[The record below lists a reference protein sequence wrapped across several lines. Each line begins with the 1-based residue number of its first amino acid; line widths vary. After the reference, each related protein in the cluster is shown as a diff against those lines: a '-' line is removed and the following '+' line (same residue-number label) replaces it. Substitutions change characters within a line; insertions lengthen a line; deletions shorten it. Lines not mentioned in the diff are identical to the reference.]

1 MTLLSEIRE
10 QPEVLQRAMNLNAG
24 PAREAGRLFEDCQYA
39 VIAARGTSDNAGRYA
54 QYVWGARNG
63 YPVSLTTP
71 SVFSIYEKPPRLDGA
86 VVVGISQSGE
96 SPDIIAVL
104 DEARS
109 QGRPTIAI
117 TNTPGSPLAGRADVV
132 LDLAAGIEGSV
143 AATKTFTAQLACI
156 ALISEALDGSTG
168 SLHDLSGQVETS
180 LASEERA
187 AELAVRLAG
196 MEHCAVLG
204 RGYNHAT
211 AFELALKLQ
220 ELTQVVAQPYSTAD
234 FLHGPIAVL
243 EPGYPVVGVVA
254 SGDAVAEVEEVLDRV
269 RAAEA
274 SLITISNLEPEP
286 MTETIGFSS
295 DVEEWLSPVPAIVC
309 GQLFAYH
316 LALAKGLDPESPRG
330 LHKVTRTT

>member
-1 MTLLSEIRE
+1 M
-10 QPEVLQRAMNLNAG
+10 ALNAG

-39 VIAARGTSDNAGRYA
+39 VVAARGTSDNAGRYA

-71 SVFSIYEKPPRLDGA
+71 SVFSIYERPPRLDGA

-104 DEARS
+104 EEAKS

-117 TNTPGSPLAGRADVV
+117 TNSPGSPLAGTADVV
-132 LDLAAGIEGSV
+132 LDLGAGVEGSV

-156 ALISEALDGSTG
+156 ALVSEALVGSIG
-168 SLHDLSGQVETS
+168 GLKDLAHHVETS
-180 LASEERA
+180 LETEAEAEVLA
-187 AELAVRLAG
+187 ARFSG

-211 AFELALKLQ
+211 AFELALKIQ

-243 EPGYPVVGVVA
+243 EGGYPVLGVVA
-254 SGDAVAEVEEVLDRV
+254 RGDAVDEVEEVLDRV
-269 RAAEA
+269 LALNA
-274 SLITISNLEPEP
+274 SLVTISNLQYE
-286 MTETIGFSS
+286 TTDDTIGFAPE
-295 DVEEWLSPVPAIVC
+295 VEEWLSPVPAVVC

-330 LHKVTRTT
+330 LHKVTRTI